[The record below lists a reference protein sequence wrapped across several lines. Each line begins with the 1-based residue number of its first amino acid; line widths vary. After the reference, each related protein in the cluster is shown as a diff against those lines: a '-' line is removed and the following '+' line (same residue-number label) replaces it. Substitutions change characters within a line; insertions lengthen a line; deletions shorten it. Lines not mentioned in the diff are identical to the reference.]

1 MTHPVH
7 LQTRQSIAL
16 ITVDSPPVNALSQPV
31 RAGLLACVQQAA
43 ADADIRGIVLC
54 CAGRTFIAGADIGEF
69 GKPPAEPALAAV
81 LEAIEQAGK
90 PVVAAIHGTALGG
103 GLELALCCS
112 HRVAAPDARLGLP
125 EVRLGLLPGAGGTQR
140 LPRVIGVPA
149 ALEAILTGRMLAA
162 SDFAGTPAIDAIL
175 EGDIGTAAVAWL
187 QQALDAGLAPRRL
200 RDLPVSGAQ
209 ALPTGFF
216 DAARQRVAREMRGQ
230 FAPLQIIACVEAAVT
245 LPFDEGLN
253 VERERFVECM
263 ESPQSAAL
271 RHMFFAERQAA
282 KIPDIA
288 ADTPTRP
295 IRTVAVIGAGTMGGG
310 IAMCFANAGLG
321 VTLID
326 TGEEALQR
334 GLDTIQ
340 GNYQRSAAK
349 GRLSERDVATR
360 MGLIQGATDMTAAAQ
375 ADLVIEAVFE
385 DMALKQHIFRE
396 LGELCRR
403 NAILATN
410 TSTLDVDEIAA
421 ATNDPSRV
429 LGLHFFSPAN
439 VMRLLE
445 IVRGRDTAPDVLA
458 TCLRLA
464 KTIGKIGV
472 VSGVCYGFIG
482 NRMLEGYGREAGL
495 MLLEGAAPEDIDRV
509 IFEFGLPM
517 GPLAMGDLAGNDVG
531 ARVRAERRAAGR
543 LPADPRYG
551 AVHDR
556 LVALGRHGQKT
567 GKGVYAY
574 TPGNRQ
580 PQGDAEVT
588 ALITD
593 LAAELGVA
601 RRPIDDREILE
612 RCLYPL
618 VNEGLRILEEGIALR
633 ASDIDVVWVYGY
645 GFPAWRGGPMHWAEQ
660 VGLSRLLE
668 ALRHCGKTLGNDYGY
683 WTPAPLLERLVADG
697 TRLADYRPG

>member
-1 MTHPVH
+1 VTHPVD
-7 LQTRQSIAL
+7 LQTRDAIAV

-31 RAGLLACVQQAA
+31 RAGLLACVRQAA
-43 ADADIRGIVLC
+43 ADTEVRGIVLR
-54 CAGRTFIAGADIGEF
+54 CAGRTFIAGADISEF
-69 GKPPAEPALAAV
+69 GKPPAEPALTEV
-81 LEAIEQAGK
+81 LEAIEQADK

-103 GLELALCCS
+103 GLEVALCCS
-112 HRVAAPDARLGLP
+112 HRVAASDARIGLP
-125 EVRLGLLPGAGGTQR
+125 EVKLGLLPGAGGTQR

-149 ALEAILTGRMLAA
+149 ALEAMLTGRMLAA
-162 SDFAGTPAIDAIL
+162 AEFAGTPAIEAIL
-175 EGDIGTAAVAWL
+175 EGDIGEAAVEWL
-187 QQALDAGLAPRRL
+187 ARALDAGLAPRRL
-200 RDLPVSGAQ
+200 RDLPVPGAKD
-209 ALPTGFF
+209 LPPDFF
-216 DAARQRVAREMRGQ
+216 DTARKRVARDMRGQ
-230 FAPLQIIACVEAAVT
+230 FAPRQIIACVEAAVT
-245 LPFDEGLN
+245 LPFDEGLK
-253 VERERFVECM
+253 VERDRFIECM
-263 ESPQSAAL
+263 DSPQSAGL
-271 RHMFFAERQAA
+271 RHMFFAERQTA

-288 ADTPTRP
+288 AETPTRP
-295 IRTVAVIGAGTMGGG
+295 IRAVAVIGAGTMGGG
-310 IAMCFANAGLG
+310 IAMCFANAGLA

-334 GLDTIQ
+334 GLETIR

-349 GRLSERDVATR
+349 GRLSEQDVTTR
-360 MGLIQGATDMTAAAQ
+360 MGLIRGATQMTGAAQ

-385 DMALKQHIFRE
+385 DMALKQKIFRE
-396 LGELCRR
+396 LGELCRGD
-403 NAILATN
+403 AILATN

-421 ATNDPSRV
+421 ATVDPSRV

-531 ARVRAERRAAGR
+531 ARVRAQRRAAGR

-556 LVALGRHGQKT
+556 LAALGRHGQKT
-567 GKGVYAY
+567 GKGIYAY
-574 TPGNRQ
+574 APGNRQ
-580 PQGDAEVT
+580 PQIDPEVT
-588 ALITD
+588 ALITE
-593 LAAELGVA
+593 LAADLGVA
-601 RRPIDDREILE
+601 RRRIDDREILE

-645 GFPAWRGGPMHWAEQ
+645 GFPAWRGGPMHWAEH
-660 VGLSRLLE
+660 VGLEKILD
-668 ALRHCGKTLGNDYGY
+668 ALRHYAKTLGNDYGY
-683 WTPAPLLERLVADG
+683 WTPAPLLERLVADN

>member
-1 MTHPVH
+1 MTDPVK
-7 LQTRQSIAL
+7 LQTREAIAV
-16 ITVDSPPVNALSQPV
+16 ITVDAPPVNALSQPV
-31 RAGLLACVQQAA
+31 RAGLLTLVRQAG
-43 ADADIRGIVLC
+43 ADPDVRAIVLR
-54 CAGRTFIAGADIGEF
+54 CAGRTFIAGADISEF
-69 GKPPAEPALAAV
+69 GKPPAEPSLTAV
-81 LEAIEQAGK
+81 FDAIEQTGK

-112 HRVAAPDARLGLP
+112 HRVAAPDARIGLP

-140 LPRVIGVPA
+140 LPRAIGVPA
-149 ALEAILTGRMLAA
+149 ALEAMLTGRMLAA
-162 SDFAGTPAIDAIL
+162 SELAGTPAIDAVL
-175 EGDIGTAAVAWL
+175 EGDIGEAAVEWL
-187 QQALDAGLAPRRL
+187 HEALDRGLTPRLL
-200 RDLPVSGAQ
+200 RDRPVPDALDLPA
-209 ALPTGFF
+209 AFF
-216 DAARQRVAREMRGQ
+216 DKARQRVAGEMRGQ

-245 LPFDEGLN
+245 LPIDEGLQ
-253 VERERFVECM
+253 VERHRFIECM
-263 ESPQSAAL
+263 DSPQSAAL
-271 RHMFFAERQAA
+271 RHMFFAERQTA
-282 KIPDIA
+282 KIPDVPP
-288 ADTPTRP
+288 DTPTRP
-295 IRTVAVIGAGTMGGG
+295 IGHVAVIGAGTMGGG

-326 TGEEALQR
+326 SGEEALQR
-334 GLDTIQ
+334 GLATIRS
-340 GNYQRSAAK
+340 NYQRSAAK
-349 GRLSERDVATR
+349 GRLSERDVVAR
-360 MGLIQGATDMTAAAQ
+360 MGLIQGTTQMPGTAQ

-385 DMALKQHIFRE
+385 DIALKQRIFRE
-396 LGELCRR
+396 LGELCRPD
-403 NAILATN
+403 AILATN

-421 ATNDPSRV
+421 ATNDSSRV

-445 IVRGRDTAPDVLA
+445 IVRGRDTSPEVLA

-495 MLLEGAAPEDIDRV
+495 MLLEGADPEDIDRV
-509 IFEFGLPM
+509 IVEFGLPM

-531 ARVRAERRAAGR
+531 ARVRAQRRAAGG

-556 LVALGRHGQKT
+556 LAALGRHGQKT

-574 TPGNRQ
+574 APGSRQ
-580 PQGDAEVT
+580 PQPDAEVI
-588 ALITD
+588 ALISEI
-593 LAAELGVA
+593 AAELGVA
-601 RRPIDDREILE
+601 RRRIDDREILE
-612 RCLYPL
+612 RCLFPL

-645 GFPAWRGGPMHWAEQ
+645 GFPAWRGGPMHWAEHI
-660 VGLSRLLE
+660 GLEKLLD
-668 ALRHCGKTLGNDYGY
+668 ALRHYGKTLGNGYGY
-683 WTPAPLLERLVADG
+683 WTPAPLLERLVAEG